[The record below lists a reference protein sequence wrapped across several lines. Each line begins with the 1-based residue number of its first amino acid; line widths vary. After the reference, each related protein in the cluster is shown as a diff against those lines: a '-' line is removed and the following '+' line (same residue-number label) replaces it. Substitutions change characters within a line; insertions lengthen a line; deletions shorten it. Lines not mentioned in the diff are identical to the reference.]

1 MASVLT
7 YPNVVADSAT
17 MSRDEWLAARRLGI
31 GGSDAAAIIGV
42 SRWSSPYSLWLNK
55 TAMEPIVQKE
65 NEAMRFGTMME
76 PVIRDTFA
84 DSTQMQVVDDTNLY
98 SHPEHEWMLA
108 NLDGVISTK
117 SNGEF
122 DAVLEVKTARTAWD
136 NGVPAYYVSQVQ
148 HYMAVT
154 NLQMTYVAA
163 LFGGEEFAWFEVP
176 RDDRY
181 IDDLINA
188 EAEFWESVKKAI
200 QPDIDGSD
208 ATYKAIRSK
217 YESERGKTVEL
228 GKDIS
233 DLIVWRKNAKEL
245 VDQYEAEVR
254 EAESKIMEALQDA
267 EVGTIDGK
275 SVVTWKSQSRTSV
288 DNKALKDAYPD
299 LAEQFTKSSSF
310 RVLRIK

>member
-1 MASVLT
+1 MESVLT
-7 YPNVVADSAT
+7 YPNVVADTAT
-17 MSRDEWLAARRLGI
+17 MSRDEWLTARRHGI
-31 GGSDAAAIIGV
+31 GGSDAAAILGV

-55 TAMEPIVQKE
+55 TAMEPTVQKE

-76 PVIRDTFA
+76 PVIRDAFA
-84 DSTQMQVVDDTNLY
+84 DNTQMQVLDDTNLY
-98 SHPEHEWMLA
+98 AHPEHEWMLA

-163 LFGGEEFAWFEVP
+163 LFGGEELAWFEVP
-176 RDDRY
+176 RDDQY

-275 SVVTWKSQSRTSV
+275 PVVTWKSQSRTSV
-288 DNKALKDAYPD
+288 DSKALKDAYPD